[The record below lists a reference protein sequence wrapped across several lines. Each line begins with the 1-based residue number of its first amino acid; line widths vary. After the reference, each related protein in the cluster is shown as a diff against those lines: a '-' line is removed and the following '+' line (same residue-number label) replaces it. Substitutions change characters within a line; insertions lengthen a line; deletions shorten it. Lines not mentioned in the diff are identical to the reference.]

1 MPTRVPD
8 ERIQEIREWANREK
22 GQGMN
27 QLDQLNAME
36 RQQDVNIW
44 TSSTLFSAIHG
55 ILLVALFSGTGS
67 TSSFIF
73 LGVIGLIVN
82 LAWAITIFRGRFYE
96 HRWIQR
102 AVTLQKALGVP
113 EEVAIWDE
121 EPRGLIRGWM
131 AYAILLSLFTAVW
144 IFLIGVAVGALG
156 ITIR

>member
-1 MPTRVPD
+1 MPTILS
-8 ERIQEIREWANREK
+8 EKKLQEIREWANGQK

-67 TSSFIF
+67 ASSFVF

-96 HRWIQR
+96 RRWIER
-102 AVTLQKALGVP
+102 AVTLQTALGVP
-113 EEVAIWDE
+113 EEVAIWDRE
-121 EPRGLIRGWM
+121 APSGVRGWM
-131 AYAILLSLFTAVW
+131 AYAILLGLFTVAW
-144 IFLIGVAVGALG
+144 SLLIGVAIGALG